1 MDDSLAK
8 KFDSIFWHTVTVTLF
23 SLILNVANWIMGV
36 SQSLPQ
42 MFLMV
47 FQVGLNM
54 TVWSVPKGLKKYKHT
69 SKIIVFLYSA
79 ELCLYVNLAMRNI
92 MPPGITVDMTNL
104 EFFNGQDLIGFIFMN
119 CMLFHDVKWLVFLNG
134 PVFLVGSYFAV
145 I

>member
-1 MDDSLAK
+1 MHESLAK
-8 KFDSIFWHTVTVTLF
+8 KFDSVFWSAVAITLL
-23 SLILNVANWIMGV
+23 SLIVNVANWIMGV

-47 FQVGLNM
+47 FQVGLNI

-69 SKIIVFLYSA
+69 SKIIAFIYTA
-79 ELCLYVNLAMRNI
+79 ELCIYVNLAMRNI

-104 EFFNGQDLIGFIFMN
+104 EFFSGQDLIGFIFMN

-134 PVFLVGSYFAV
+134 PVFVVGSYFAV

>member
-1 MDDSLAK
+1 MQESLAK
-8 KFDSIFWHTVTVTLF
+8 KFDSIFWHSATIVSISV
-23 SLILNVANWIMGV
+23 ILNVVNWIMGA

-47 FQVGLNM
+47 FQAGLLM
-54 TVWSVPKGLKKYKHT
+54 TIWAVSKGLKKYKHT
-69 SKIIVFLYSA
+69 SKIVTSLYSA
-79 ELCLYVNLAMRNI
+79 QLSIYVNLALRNI

-119 CMLFHDVKWLVFLNG
+119 CMLFHDFKWLVFLNG
-134 PVFLVGSYFAV
+134 PVFVLGSYFAV

>member
-1 MDDSLAK
+1 
-8 KFDSIFWHTVTVTLF
+8 
-23 SLILNVANWIMGV
+23 
-36 SQSLPQ
+36 
-42 MFLMV
+42 
-47 FQVGLNM
+47 M

-79 ELCLYVNLAMRNI
+79 ELCIYVNLAMRNI

-104 EFFNGQDLIGFIFMN
+104 EFFIGQDLIGFIFMN

-134 PVFLVGSYFAV
+134 PVFVVGSYFAV

>member
-1 MDDSLAK
+1 
-8 KFDSIFWHTVTVTLF
+8 
-23 SLILNVANWIMGV
+23 
-36 SQSLPQ
+36 

-47 FQVGLNM
+47 FQVGLNI

-79 ELCLYVNLAMRNI
+79 ELCIYVNLAMRNI
-92 MPPGITVDMTNL
+92 MPPGITVDLNNL
-104 EFFNGQDLIGFIFMN
+104 EFFSGQDLIGFIFMN
-119 CMLFHDVKWLVFLNG
+119 CMLFHDVKWLIFLNG